1 MRLYLSCDMEGT
13 AGVCSWM
20 QCDPSNRHEY
30 PIYRRYMTQEVR
42 AAIEGARSAGVTD
55 VTVNDSHWDMRNL
68 LWDEL
73 PADVRVV
80 SGGRK
85 PFSMAEG
92 LDAGGFGGAFFTGY
106 HARVGDANGVL
117 AHTYTADSLYNVRI
131 NGIACSEALLNAA
144 MAGVYGI
151 PLLLVSGDRVVVE
164 HVKEHMPWVTGIVV
178 KEGIGHYAADSITP
192 KAAQAALRDGAAR
205 AIRDAAKAKPF
216 TFEPPVTLEIDTTRV
231 EHADFI
237 ELMPGFTRTAG
248 RTVRFVHDD
257 YRMIFRAFVCSFR
270 LGGAASVTA

>member
-1 MRLYLSCDMEGT
+1 MS
-13 AGVCSWM
+13 
-20 QCDPSNRHEY
+20 
-30 PIYRRYMTQEVR
+30 QEVR
-42 AAIEGARSAGVTD
+42 AAIDGARSAGAAEV
-55 VTVNDSHWDMRNL
+55 VVNDSHWDMRNL

-92 LDAGGFGGAFFTGY
+92 LGPGFDGAFFTGY
-106 HARVGDANGVL
+106 HGRVGAANAVL
-117 AHTYTADSLYNVRI
+117 AHTYTAETLYNVRI

-144 MAGVYGI
+144 MAGLYGI

-164 HVKEHMPWVTGIVV
+164 HVKEHMPWVTGVVV

-192 KAAQAALRDGAAR
+192 RAAQAALRDGAAR
-205 AIRDAAKAKPF
+205 AIRDAKNAKPF
-216 TFEPPVTLEIDTTRV
+216 TFEPPITMEIETTRV

-237 ELMPGFTRTAG
+237 ELMPGFVRTDG
-248 RTVRFVHDD
+248 RTVRFTHDD
-257 YRMIFRAFVCSFR
+257 YTMIFRAFVCAFR
-270 LGGAASVTA
+270 LGGAASAIA

>member
-1 MRLYLSCDMEGT
+1 MRLYVSCDMEGT

-30 PIYRRYMTQEVR
+30 PVYRRYMAQEVR
-42 AAIEGARSAGVTD
+42 AAIDGARGAGATD
-55 VTVNDSHWDMRNL
+55 VVINDSHWDMRNL

-73 PADVRVV
+73 PTDVRVI

-92 LDAGGFGGAFFTGY
+92 LDAGGLDGAFFTGY
-106 HARVGDANGVL
+106 HARVGAANGVL

-131 NGIACSEALLNAA
+131 NGVPCSEALLNAA
-144 MAGVYGI
+144 MAGLYGI

-164 HVKEHMPWVTGIVV
+164 HVKEFMPWTTGIVV

-192 KAAQAALRDGAAR
+192 KAAQAALREGAAR
-205 AIRDAAKAKPF
+205 AIRDARNAKPF
-216 TFEPPVTLEIDTTRV
+216 TFEPPITMEIDTTRV
-231 EHADFI
+231 EQADFI
-237 ELMPGFTRTAG
+237 ELMPGFERVDG
-248 RTVRFVHDD
+248 RTLRFAHND
-257 YRMIFRAFVCSFR
+257 YTMIFRAFVCAFR
-270 LGGAASVTA
+270 LGGAASAIA

>member
-1 MRLYLSCDMEGT
+1 MKLYLSCDMEGT

-30 PIYRRYMTQEVR
+30 PVYRRYMTQEVR
-42 AAIEGARSAGVTD
+42 AAIDGARSAGAVD
-55 VTVNDSHWDMRNL
+55 VVVNDSHWDMRNL

-92 LDAGGFGGAFFTGY
+92 LGPGFAGAFFTGY

-131 NGIACSEALLNAA
+131 NGITCSEALLNAA
-144 MAGVYGI
+144 MAGLYGI

-164 HVKEHMPWVTGIVV
+164 HVKEYMPWVTGVVV

-192 KAAQAALRDGAAR
+192 KAAQAALREGAAR
-205 AIRDAAKAKPF
+205 AMRDRASAKPF
-216 TFEPPVTLEIDTTRV
+216 TFEAPMTLEIDTTRV

-237 ELMPGFTRTAG
+237 ELMPGFERIAG

-270 LGGAASVTA
+270 LGGAASVPA

>member
-1 MRLYLSCDMEGT
+1 MKIYLSCDMEGT

-20 QCDPSNRHEY
+20 QCDPSNRNEY
-30 PIYRRYMTQEVR
+30 PVYRRYMTQEVR
-42 AAIEGARSAGVTD
+42 AAIDGARTTGAVD
-55 VTVNDSHWDMRNL
+55 VVVNDSHWDMRNL

-73 PADVRVV
+73 PSDVRVV

-92 LDAGGFGGAFFTGY
+92 LGPGFDGAFFTGY

-131 NGIACSEALLNAA
+131 NGITCSEALLNAA
-144 MAGVYGI
+144 MAGLYGI

-164 HVKEHMPWVTGIVV
+164 HVKEYMPWVTGVVV

-205 AIRDAAKAKPF
+205 AIRDRASAKPF
-216 TFEPPVTLEIDTTRV
+216 TFDSPITLEIDTTRV

-237 ELMPGFTRTAG
+237 ELMPGFQRVAG

-270 LGGAASVTA
+270 LGGAASAIA